1 MRVLLSGAGGFVG
14 HHTMAHIL
22 ETTDWEL
29 VVTDSF
35 RHKGLTSRINGVLGE
50 LDSSAKSRI
59 SLVTHD
65 LRVPIDAILER
76 QIGKIDAVISMA
88 SESHV
93 DRSIETPR
101 PFIENN
107 IGILLTLL
115 EFARN
120 QRDLKVFLQVSTDEV
135 YGPALGTTRHR
146 EWDPYFP
153 SNPYSASKASQENLC
168 FAYWRTYG
176 LPMVITNTMNIIGER
191 QDPEKF
197 LPKIIRAIRSDDSV
211 NVHAQEISEG
221 KWKSS
226 SRFYLHARSQSD
238 ALVYLINNID
248 RLKLYYDQAN
258 AIPEKFHIVGEK
270 EYENDQLVNF
280 VAQVMGKKAKI
291 SFEAFHASR
300 PGHDMRYALNGEKL
314 ASFGWKHPEDIEKS
328 IKRTVDWFLS
338 NPDWLTI

>member
-50 LDSSAKSRI
+50 LLSSAKSRI

-65 LRVPIDAILER
+65 LTVPIDAILER
-76 QIGKIDAVISMA
+76 QIGKIDAIISMA

-115 EFARN
+115 EFAKK

-238 ALVYLINNID
+238 ALVYLMNNID

-258 AIPEKFHIVGEK
+258 SIPEKFHIVGEK
-270 EYENDQLVNF
+270 EFENDQLVNF
-280 VAQVMGKKAKI
+280 VAQAMGKKAKI
-291 SFEAFHASR
+291 RFEAFRASR

-314 ASFGWKHPEDIEKS
+314 VSFGWKHPEDIEKS

>member
-14 HHTMAHIL
+14 HHTLAHVL
-22 ETTDWEL
+22 EKTDWQI

-35 RHKGLTSRINGVLGE
+35 RHKGLTSRINGVLSE
-50 LDSSAKSRI
+50 LDTNARSRVT
-59 SLVTHD
+59 LVTHD
-65 LRVPIDAILER
+65 LTVPIDAILGRE
-76 QIGKIDAVISMA
+76 IGKIDVIISMA

-93 DRSIETPR
+93 DRSIENPR

-120 QRDLKVFLQVSTDEV
+120 QRDLKLFLQVSTDEV
-135 YGPALGTTRHR
+135 YGPAQGATRHR

-153 SNPYSASKASQENLC
+153 SNPYSASKASQETLC

-197 LPKIIRAIRSDDSV
+197 LPKIIRAIRSDESV

-221 KWKSS
+221 HWKSS

-238 ALVYLINNID
+238 ALVYLINHLE
-248 RLKLYYDQAN
+248 RLNLFYNQAN
-258 AIPEKFHIVGEK
+258 SIPEKFHIVGEK

-291 SFEAFHASR
+291 QFEAFHASR
-300 PGHDMRYALNGEKL
+300 PGHDMRYALDGEKL
-314 ASFGWKHPEDIEKS
+314 ANFGWKHPENIENS
-328 IKRTVDWFLS
+328 ISRTVNWFLA
-338 NPDWLTI
+338 NPYWLTI